1 MSSFNKTEKGR
12 IAILISGRGTNMENI
27 IKASLNNIIPAKV
40 VLVISDNEEAKG
52 IKIAQSYN
60 VKTKVILRK
69 NFPSKYDFEEEIIK
83 NIKEEKADLI
93 CLAGFMRILSEKFVK
108 EFEGKIMNI
117 HPALLPS
124 FPGLHAQKQALDYGV
139 KITGATVHFVDEKV
153 DHGPIIIQAA
163 VPVLDD
169 DTEESL
175 SDRILKEEHK
185 IYLQAIKLYFE
196 GRLIIDGRKVKIR
209 SAISSDR

>member
-1 MSSFNKTEKGR
+1 MYSLNKKEEGR

-27 IKASLNNIIPAKV
+27 IKACLNKEIPARV

-52 IKIAQSYN
+52 INIAQSYGVN
-60 VKTKVILRK
+60 TKVILRK
-69 NFPSKYDFEEEIIK
+69 NYSSKDEFEEEIINK
-83 NIKEEKADLI
+83 IKEAKADLI
-93 CLAGFMRILSEKFVK
+93 CLAGFMRVLSGRFVK
-108 EFEGKIMNI
+108 EFEGRIMNI

-124 FPGLHAQKQALDYGV
+124 FPGLHAQRQALEYGV

-163 VPVLDD
+163 VPVLEN

-175 SDRILKEEHK
+175 SARILKEEHK
-185 IYLQAIKLYFE
+185 IYIKAIQLFFE
-196 GRLIIDGRKVKIR
+196 GKLKIEGRKVKI
-209 SAISSDR
+209 IN

>member
-1 MSSFNKTEKGR
+1 MAMYSLNKKEEGR

-27 IKASLNNIIPAKV
+27 IKACLNKEIPARV

-52 IKIAQSYN
+52 INIAQSYGVN
-60 VKTKVILRK
+60 TKVILRK
-69 NFPSKYDFEEEIIK
+69 NYSSKDEFEEEIINK
-83 NIKEEKADLI
+83 IKEAKADLI
-93 CLAGFMRILSEKFVK
+93 CLAGFMRVLSGRFVK
-108 EFEGKIMNI
+108 EFEGRIMNI

-124 FPGLHAQKQALDYGV
+124 FPGLHAQRQALEYGV

-163 VPVLDD
+163 VPVLEN

-175 SDRILKEEHK
+175 SARILKEEHK
-185 IYLQAIKLYFE
+185 IYIKAIQLFFE
-196 GRLIIDGRKVKIR
+196 GKLKIEGRKVKI
-209 SAISSDR
+209 IN